1 MKAAIQFLFPN
12 GVGTRAM
19 LALVVIAF
27 ACVTLSILS
36 LRGNEPALAG
46 LVGLASSIVTFYFV
60 DRERAAQ
67 SVRSSTTT
75 VSVDPGTPGEK
86 GDA

>member
-1 MKAAIQFLFPN
+1 MIVKFLFPN

-19 LALVVIAF
+19 LALVVISF
-27 ACVTLSILS
+27 ACTTLSILS
-36 LRGNEPALAG
+36 LRGSEPALAG

-67 SVRSSTTT
+67 SVRATTTT
-75 VSVDPGTPGEK
+75 VSVDPANVGKEGEP
-86 GDA
+86 